1 VRLLSHSSPAPGS
14 RSTPRNLLG
23 ASSLTPVL
31 AIVTAAAVLGGGV
44 VPVRGGATKFNEK
57 TAPFSIAFNG
67 ETSAYEE
74 MSTFVMPNARLTV
87 EITGAPAGA
96 SYMLKT
102 EEGAS
107 VAQAGR
113 GWRWTAP
120 AVPGQYDL
128 KVSRSKPA
136 EKDKHDIT
144 LHVFVMTPAADIRDG
159 YLNGYRIGSYPA
171 KPLNGNP
178 IYLPPAGFVEVTK
191 KNRHNKI
198 TPHFTLE
205 QFLCKED
212 LSDRYPKYV
221 LIKER
226 LLLKLE
232 AVLAHVN
239 NDLGIKTDTLHVMS
253 AFRTPYYNKAIG
265 DVLYSQHQWGSAA
278 DIFIDPHHKNRMADL
293 DGNRVVDIRDAKFF
307 YDRIEDMLALRPF
320 QRFQGGMGY
329 YPATSAHPPFVH
341 VDVRGTKARWK
352 G

>member
-1 VRLLSHSSPAPGS
+1 VRHLNRCA
-14 RSTPRNLLG
+14 
-23 ASSLTPVL
+23 
-31 AIVTAAAVLGGGV
+31 AAAVIGLGV
-44 VPVRGGATKFNEK
+44 ALDLVPVLGAASKFDTK
-57 TAPFSIAFNG
+57 TAPFAIAFNG

-87 EITGAPAGA
+87 EIAGAPAPAGA
-96 SYMLKT
+96 TYVLKT
-102 EEGAS
+102 DEGAS
-107 VAQAGR
+107 VAQGGR
-113 GWRWTAP
+113 VWRWTAP

-128 KVSRSKPA
+128 KISRANVADESKS
-136 EKDKHDIT
+136 DIT
-144 LHVFVMTPAADIRDG
+144 LHVFVMTPAADIRNG

-178 IYLPPAGFVEVTK
+178 TYLPPTGFVEVTK
-191 KNRHNKI
+191 KNRDDKV

-232 AVLAHVN
+232 AILEHVN
-239 NDLGIKTDTLHVMS
+239 NDVGIKTDTLHVMS

-278 DIFIDPHHKNRMADL
+278 DIFIDPHDQNRMEDL
-293 DGNRVVDIRDAKFF
+293 DGNRVVDIRDSKFL
-307 YDRIEDMLALRPF
+307 YDRIDDLLALKPF

>member
-1 VRLLSHSSPAPGS
+1 VRHLS
-14 RSTPRNLLG
+14 RC
-23 ASSLTPVL
+23 
-31 AIVTAAAVLGGGV
+31 AAAVVIGFGLGV
-44 VPVRGGATKFNEK
+44 ALDLVPVLRAASKFDTKS
-57 TAPFSIAFNG
+57 APFSIAFNG

-87 EITGAPAGA
+87 EIAGAPKRAT
-96 SYMLKT
+96 YVLKT

-107 VAQAGR
+107 VAQDGR
-113 GWRWTAP
+113 VWRWTAP

-128 KVSRSKPA
+128 KISRAKVAAESKS
-136 EKDKHDIT
+136 DIT
-144 LHVFVMTPAADIRDG
+144 LHVFVMTPAADIRNG
-159 YLNGYRIGSYPA
+159 YLNGYRIGSYPP

-178 IYLPPAGFVEVTK
+178 IYLPPTGFVEVTK
-191 KNRHNKI
+191 KNRDDKV

-232 AVLAHVN
+232 AILEQVN

-278 DIFIDPHHKNRMADL
+278 DIFIDPHDRNRMEDL
-293 DGNRVVDIRDAKFF
+293 DGNRVVDIRDSKFF
-307 YDRIEDMLALRPF
+307 YDRIDDMLALKPF

-329 YPATSAHPPFVH
+329 YPATNAHPPFVH